1 VALADRDG
9 DALRR
14 RRRPAGRRGRRPV
27 RLPGERAADEALR
40 LYPERRGDRRLQPRP
55 RRPLQRRRAR
65 LVAAE
70 ARPDGAARAGGGQP
84 APGLRRDPPA
94 RRRHG
99 TRGEVDRRREVDAG
113 ADHDADPFRSEAL
126 AAPEGLPR
134 ARAGPLLGDVVHVHR
149 RDLQDVRLQE
159 HRGRGRL
166 VPQRLPAALGRVHR
180 RRESRHR
187 RPRRYEMLRPDR
199 QDRRRSAGLG
209 ERLGGEA
216 PPGDQRGR
224 RHRLAVGAADRRLR
238 PARRERGEAVVD
250 ALAGSAYQGVF
261 RNPLAD
267 PYLLGVAAGAGLGAT
282 LAIAY
287 GSGGSV
293 LLPLAAFGGAS
304 LGVACAY
311 VLGRSVGGAR
321 TTGTLILAGVTVA
334 AFMTSLQTF
343 VQQQRSQTLRE
354 VYSWLLGG
362 LGTAE
367 WHDVALAA
375 PYVVVSSILILLH
388 RRVLDVL
395 SVGDEEASA
404 LGLDVRRVR
413 LLIVAAATAGTAAA
427 VAVSGLIGFVGI
439 IVPHTIRLLVSTS
452 YRAVVPLSLVV
463 GAGFLVL
470 TDVLARTILSP
481 AELPIGVVTAF
492 FGAPFFA
499 VVLRTSKSVR

>member
-1 VALADRDG
+1 VIAEQPQAPGAGVRARGISPRWGVCALA
-9 DALRR
+9 
-14 RRRPAGRRGRRPV
+14 
-27 RLPGERAADEALR
+27 
-40 LYPERRGDRRLQPRP
+40 
-55 RRPLQRRRAR
+55 
-65 LVAAE
+65 
-70 ARPDGAARAGGGQP
+70 
-84 APGLRRDPPA
+84 
-94 RRRHG
+94 
-99 TRGEVDRRREVDAG
+99 
-113 ADHDADPFRSEAL
+113 F
-126 AAPEGLPR
+126 
-134 ARAGPLLGDVVHVHR
+134 LLGALVLGLGIGPVSLGAWPIMESALSHLPFLHVHSPLNR
-149 RDLQDVRLQE
+149 AQE
-159 HRGRGRL
+159 AILWQLRAPRVVLGAL
-166 VPQRLPAALGRVHR
+166 VGG
-180 RRESRHR
+180 
-187 RPRRYEMLRPDR
+187 ML
-199 QDRRRSAGLG
+199 AI
-209 ERLGGEA
+209 
-216 PPGDQRGR
+216 
-224 RHRLAVGAADRRLR
+224 
-238 PARRERGEAVVD
+238 
-250 ALAGSAYQGVF
+250 AGSAYQGVF

-287 GSGGSV
+287 GAGATE
-293 LLPLAAFGGAS
+293 LLPLAAFAGAS
-304 LGVACAY
+304 LGVACSY

-334 AFMTSLQTF
+334 AFMTSLSTF

-375 PYVVVSSILILLH
+375 PYVVVSSVFIVLH
-388 RRVLDVL
+388 RRLLDVL
-395 SVGDEEASA
+395 SVGDEEAAA

-499 VVLRTSKSVR
+499 IVLRTTRTIRS